1 MAAKCL
7 FEHMAD
13 KRKLKRGIIIKW
25 ALSYF
30 VVCIVPLVV
39 FVFFAFTSSAK
50 LLENVSYSNS
60 LFLDSLSKLVDNAFS
75 QNNMLAES
83 LLLSSEMSDFNPYGE
98 GAVSSTEWYNVTTA
112 IRRNLGVNNAV
123 SDAALYSPTLS
134 RYVSGSRWGSFQ
146 EFWQRK
152 ELDVNISSED
162 VVNLFSRKPDKVEV
176 YDASL
181 TTYDGS
187 RIPRILVLRPL
198 SYVKSYSQGDWS
210 LASIIDIYSI
220 LPSEMRNYTS
230 FLIVDEKGTVRFD
243 SSGDH
248 KSGEVI
254 SALANISGR
263 KIRSIDSY
271 IVSSSPSVVSGLS
284 YVVLT
289 EKSEYYRITN
299 SLIIMAV
306 FLFFL
311 SIVFSILFIFFRVKV
326 EWLNYEKAL
335 DVLGD
340 DVEWSLDK
348 KNEYAPFT
356 DSNRKLRESKEIM
369 GSVIESQT
377 KSLKEYAIRRLLDTQ
392 SSAPV
397 SQEALKE
404 CGISF
409 LSDRFAVLIVSVD
422 DEMKEKGEEIVSES
436 LGDDMIHIT
445 PFPSTHG
452 LAYII
457 SFVEEIC
464 VSGEAESI
472 LESRIRDLLDNYP
485 WIKRAASSDTSIGL
499 ESVGRDYLEAINV
512 LEYEIELSSR
522 DYLSSGDVVGLID
535 RVGYEYTQE
544 DEYNIQ
550 KSVEDGNELSA
561 RDAINSVVDRN
572 KKNGVS
578 PRNMRYLLFSIMGT
592 VIRTSNRLSKQYL
605 WDLPPF
611 AINSIIQTKDINAS
625 LSEVIEATVSIVR
638 KVVSI
643 RSESADS
650 TDEAFILYKKALK
663 IVQEEYSSSLL
674 NVSSLAQKLDVSNVQ
689 LSKVFKRY
697 HGANIS
703 DYIAQYRVAMA
714 KNLLSQDKE
723 IKEIVYECGFG
734 SLRTFLRLFKK
745 YENITPSQ
753 YKAMRKE
760 NTNGET

>member
-1 MAAKCL
+1 
-7 FEHMAD
+7 MAD
-13 KRKLKRGIIIKW
+13 KRKQKRSIIFRW

-30 VVCIVPLVV
+30 IVCIVPLVV
-39 FVFFAFTSSAK
+39 FVFFAFTSSAR
-50 LLENVSYSNS
+50 LLENVTYSNS
-60 LFLDSLSKLVDNAFS
+60 LFLDSLSKLVDNAFN

-83 LLLSSEMSDFNPYGE
+83 LLLSNEIAVLNTENPGS
-98 GAVSSTEWYNVTTA
+98 VSPTEWYDATTA

-123 SDAALYSPTLS
+123 SDAVLYSPSLS
-134 RYVSGSRWGSFQ
+134 RYVSGTRWGSLH
-146 EFWQRK
+146 EFWQRS
-152 ELDVNISSED
+152 ELDIPMSED
-162 VVNLFSRKPDKVEV
+162 EVISILSTKPEKVEV

-181 TTYDGS
+181 TTYDGT

-198 SYVKSYSQGDWS
+198 SYVRSYSQGDCS

-230 FLIVDEKGTVRFD
+230 FLILDEKGEVRFD

-248 KSGEVI
+248 KTGEVL
-254 SALANISGR
+254 SELSDISG
-263 KIRSIDSY
+263 KETLSLDHY
-271 IVSSSPSVVSGLS
+271 IASSSPSGMSGLR

-289 EKSEYYRITN
+289 EKSEYYKITN
-299 SLIIMAV
+299 SLIFTAGLLFLSSLILS
-306 FLFFL
+306 FLF
-311 SIVFSILFIFFRVKV
+311 ILYRVKG
-326 EWLNYEKAL
+326 EWRNYEKAL

-340 DVEWSLDK
+340 DVDWSLDK
-348 KNEYAPFT
+348 RNEYAPFT
-356 DSNRKLRESKEIM
+356 DTNRKLRESKEIM
-369 GSVIESQT
+369 GGVIESQT
-377 KSLKEYAIRRLLDTQ
+377 KSLKEYAIRRLIDTQ

-409 LSDRFAVLIVSVD
+409 VSNHFAVLIIPVD
-422 DEMKEKGEEIVSES
+422 DEMKEIGEEIVASQLREEK
-436 LGDDMIHIT
+436 IQIT
-445 PFPSTHG
+445 PFPSIHG
-452 LAYII
+452 LSYII
-457 SFVEEIC
+457 SFSEDIC
-464 VSGEAESI
+464 LSGEAESI
-472 LESRIRDLLDNYP
+472 LESKIRDLLDQYP
-485 WIKRAASSDTSIGL
+485 WIKRAASSDISDGL

-535 RVGYEYTQE
+535 RVGYEYTAE

-550 KSVEDGNELSA
+550 KSVEDGNELDT
-561 RDAINSVVDRN
+561 RNAISMVVEKN
-572 KKNGVS
+572 KKKGVS

-592 VIRTSNRLSKQYL
+592 VIRTANRLQKQNL
-605 WDLPPF
+605 WDLPPI

-625 LSEVIEATVSIVR
+625 LEEVTEAAVSIVR
-638 KVVSI
+638 KIVAI
-643 RSESADS
+643 RSENADS
-650 TDEAFILYKKALK
+650 TEESFILYKKALK

-674 NVSSLAQKLDVSNVQ
+674 NVSSLALKLGVSNVQ

-697 HGANIS
+697 HGTNIS
-703 DYIAQYRVAMA
+703 DYIAQYRVTMA

-723 IKEIVYECGFG
+723 IKEIVSECGFG

-745 YENITPSQ
+745 YEDITPSQ

-760 NTNGET
+760 NDNGEA

>member
-1 MAAKCL
+1 M
-7 FEHMAD
+7 
-13 KRKLKRGIIIKW
+13 
-25 ALSYF
+25 
-30 VVCIVPLVV
+30 
-39 FVFFAFTSSAK
+39 
-50 LLENVSYSNS
+50 
-60 LFLDSLSKLVDNAFS
+60 
-75 QNNMLAES
+75 
-83 LLLSSEMSDFNPYGE
+83 
-98 GAVSSTEWYNVTTA
+98 
-112 IRRNLGVNNAV
+112 
-123 SDAALYSPTLS
+123 
-134 RYVSGSRWGSFQ
+134 
-146 EFWQRK
+146 
-152 ELDVNISSED
+152 
-162 VVNLFSRKPDKVEV
+162 
-176 YDASL
+176 
-181 TTYDGS
+181 
-187 RIPRILVLRPL
+187 
-198 SYVKSYSQGDWS
+198 
-210 LASIIDIYSI
+210 
-220 LPSEMRNYTS
+220 
-230 FLIVDEKGTVRFD
+230 
-243 SSGDH
+243 
-248 KSGEVI
+248 
-254 SALANISGR
+254 
-263 KIRSIDSY
+263 
-271 IVSSSPSVVSGLS
+271 
-284 YVVLT
+284 
-289 EKSEYYRITN
+289 
-299 SLIIMAV
+299 
-306 FLFFL
+306 
-311 SIVFSILFIFFRVKV
+311 
-326 EWLNYEKAL
+326 
-335 DVLGD
+335 
-340 DVEWSLDK
+340 
-348 KNEYAPFT
+348 
-356 DSNRKLRESKEIM
+356 
-369 GSVIESQT
+369 
-377 KSLKEYAIRRLLDTQ
+377 
-392 SSAPV
+392 
-397 SQEALKE
+397 
-404 CGISF
+404 
-409 LSDRFAVLIVSVD
+409 
-422 DEMKEKGEEIVSES
+422 
-436 LGDDMIHIT
+436 
-445 PFPSTHG
+445 
-452 LAYII
+452 
-457 SFVEEIC
+457 
-464 VSGEAESI
+464 
-472 LESRIRDLLDNYP
+472 
-485 WIKRAASSDTSIGL
+485 
-499 ESVGRDYLEAINV
+499 
-512 LEYEIELSSR
+512 
-522 DYLSSGDVVGLID
+522 GLID

>member
-1 MAAKCL
+1 M
-7 FEHMAD
+7 
-13 KRKLKRGIIIKW
+13 
-25 ALSYF
+25 
-30 VVCIVPLVV
+30 
-39 FVFFAFTSSAK
+39 
-50 LLENVSYSNS
+50 
-60 LFLDSLSKLVDNAFS
+60 
-75 QNNMLAES
+75 
-83 LLLSSEMSDFNPYGE
+83 
-98 GAVSSTEWYNVTTA
+98 
-112 IRRNLGVNNAV
+112 
-123 SDAALYSPTLS
+123 
-134 RYVSGSRWGSFQ
+134 
-146 EFWQRK
+146 
-152 ELDVNISSED
+152 
-162 VVNLFSRKPDKVEV
+162 
-176 YDASL
+176 
-181 TTYDGS
+181 
-187 RIPRILVLRPL
+187 
-198 SYVKSYSQGDWS
+198 
-210 LASIIDIYSI
+210 
-220 LPSEMRNYTS
+220 
-230 FLIVDEKGTVRFD
+230 
-243 SSGDH
+243 
-248 KSGEVI
+248 
-254 SALANISGR
+254 
-263 KIRSIDSY
+263 
-271 IVSSSPSVVSGLS
+271 
-284 YVVLT
+284 
-289 EKSEYYRITN
+289 
-299 SLIIMAV
+299 
-306 FLFFL
+306 
-311 SIVFSILFIFFRVKV
+311 
-326 EWLNYEKAL
+326 
-335 DVLGD
+335 
-340 DVEWSLDK
+340 
-348 KNEYAPFT
+348 
-356 DSNRKLRESKEIM
+356 
-369 GSVIESQT
+369 
-377 KSLKEYAIRRLLDTQ
+377 
-392 SSAPV
+392 
-397 SQEALKE
+397 
-404 CGISF
+404 
-409 LSDRFAVLIVSVD
+409 SVD

-436 LGDDMIHIT
+436 LGDDMIQIT

-674 NVSSLAQKLDVSNVQ
+674 NVSSLAQKLVVSNVQ